1 MFIHQ
6 QMEHGEDTSPTKWE
20 FKILRRFTSSF
31 YRQLSECIH
40 IRMIQKEGVLVL
52 NKKEEY
58 SRSILPQLEVSLRGK
73 LLNKQVSKQ
82 VVSELASQVQSH
94 IEIEQTKTNKRK
106 DIAKDELRNP
116 KRYKQ
121 SDNKT
126 SLTVGSST
134 IGPVSK
140 IDDTNLLANKWPVN
154 LTHTP
159 NVAEN

>member
-1 MFIHQ
+1 M
-6 QMEHGEDTSPTKWE
+6 
-20 FKILRRFTSSF
+20 
-31 YRQLSECIH
+31 
-40 IRMIQKEGVLVL
+40 VL

-58 SRSILPQLEVSLRGK
+58 SRSILPQLEVSLGGK

-94 IEIEQTKTNKRK
+94 IEIEHSKTNKRK
-106 DIAKDELRNP
+106 YIVNDELRNP

-126 SLTVGSST
+126 SLTLSSST

-140 IDDTNLLANKWPVN
+140 IDDTNLLANVRLGN
-154 LTHTP
+154 GLTEAGQSNSDAHTKCC
-159 NVAEN
+159 